1 MMRYRRT
8 LIVLLLVATATI
20 AIFSGTT
27 AATNGYCAEQN
38 ATTVVGS
45 GSYEGLETQ
54 YCEAADDLDET
65 ESDLNGTI
73 TAIEQGDGDLESANE
88 TLTLLKS
95 QHDTLKERESAVV
108 GQLVEETSSG
118 EVAGGFGTMQAVS
131 ADSEHRTES
140 VATTADS
147 YQTTLETHRGG
158 PQLTVQL
165 SLFGSIAV
173 GVVIGLLAGA
183 VAPIYKAR
191 SIKEKIKYTSD
202 VSYDKKVV
210 LLPAIIGVVLAVSG
224 VVLLYQFI
232 GINDLIVVIR

>member
-8 LIVLLLVATATI
+8 LIVLLLVATA
-20 AIFSGTT
+20 AVAMFSGTT
-27 AATNGYCAEQN
+27 AATTDYCTEQQ
-38 ATTVVGS
+38 AATVVGS

-54 YCEAADDLDET
+54 YCEAADDLDEA

-88 TLTLLKS
+88 TLTTLES

-108 GQLVEETSSG
+108 SQLVEETNTG
-118 EVAGGFGTMQAVS
+118 EVAGGFGTMQAIS

-158 PQLTVQL
+158 PQLTVRL
-165 SLFGSIAV
+165 SLFGSLAG
-173 GVVIGLLAGA
+173 GVVVGLLAGA
-183 VAPIYKAR
+183 AVPIVAAR
-191 SIKEKIKYTSD
+191 RIEDKMKLSRD

-210 LLPAIIGVVLAVSG
+210 VVPAIIGVVLAVAG
-224 VVLLYQFI
+224 AVILYQI
-232 GINDLIVVIR
+232 VGINDLIVVVR